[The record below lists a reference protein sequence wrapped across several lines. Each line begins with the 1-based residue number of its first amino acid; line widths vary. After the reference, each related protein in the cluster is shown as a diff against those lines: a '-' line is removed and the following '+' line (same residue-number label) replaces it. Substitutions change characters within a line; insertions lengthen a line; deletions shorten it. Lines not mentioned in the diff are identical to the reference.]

1 MNSVALRKVD
11 QGGEQEHSDSY
22 EQHQQSQLF
31 IRLDMEH
38 FSEREAEKER
48 HRDWGG
54 VTKKHD
60 KTRILPNYLHFFF
73 NLTLSD

>member
-38 FSEREAEKER
+38 FSRREVDKERETER
-48 HRDWGG
+48 TGAQ
-54 VTKKHD
+54 
-60 KTRILPNYLHFFF
+60 
-73 NLTLSD
+73 